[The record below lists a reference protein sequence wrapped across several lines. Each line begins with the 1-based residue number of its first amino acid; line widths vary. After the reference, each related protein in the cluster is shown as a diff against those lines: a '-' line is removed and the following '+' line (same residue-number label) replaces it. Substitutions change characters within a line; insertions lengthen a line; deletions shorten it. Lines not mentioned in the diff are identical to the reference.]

1 MDGVNTT
8 TEQQV
13 TEAMDYL
20 DEYCFKKNQYC
31 LLSIINYIFRLNA
44 LS

>member
-20 DEYCFKKNQYC
+20 DEYCFKKKINTASF
-31 LLSIINYIFRLNA
+31 LSSITYFD
-44 LS
+44 